1 MALCVFA
8 EHSLIALQVLVAVM
22 GFGMA
27 AIWATGLLWS
37 KNYIVVTNRIGSAFA
52 LSGMM
57 GPNLLPFIVG
67 SCIEDSP
74 IFLMY
79 IVLASVLGCTLIFA
93 LAGLVGRSIL
103 DEKSRTASA
112 ELKS

>member
-37 KNYIVVTNRIGSAFA
+37 KKYIVVTNRIGSAFA